1 MEHVS
6 VDCRQPRSDT
16 SLYWEKGFTVI
27 ELMIVVTI
35 VSILAVIAMP
45 AYVEYAT
52 RSKVSEAMGFMGE
65 AKTSVSEYFYTNNQ
79 QWPVTNYDAGLA
91 DADDYDNFDFVRRLE
106 VTALPTAGTISVT
119 LDLPNTP
126 ADNKQLQLVPSTSSG
141 TIEWKCQ
148 PAPAPDGLASKYSP
162 ANCRI

>member
-1 MEHVS
+1 MNEKS
-6 VDCRQPRSDT
+6 ATAGPRCLARIRQS
-16 SLYWEKGFTVI
+16 GFTII

-65 AKTSVSEYFYTNNQ
+65 AKTSVSEYFYTNNEE
-79 QWPVTNYDAGLA
+79 WPTSNYDAGLPG
-91 DADDYDNFDFVRRLE
+91 ADDYDVFDFVKKLE
-106 VTALPTAGTISVT
+106 VASVAPWGVITVT

-126 ADNKQLQLVPSTSSG
+126 ADNKKLSLVPSTSTG
-141 TIEWKCQ
+141 QIVWTCK
-148 PAPAPDGLASKYSP
+148 PADTDGVEFKYSP
-162 ANCRI
+162 ANCRN

>member
-1 MEHVS
+1 MSMKPES
-6 VDCRQPRSDT
+6 GRLPATGPASGQS
-16 SLYWEKGFTVI
+16 GFTVI

-65 AKTSVSEYFYTNNQ
+65 AKTSVSEYFYTNGYE
-79 QWPVTNYDAGLA
+79 WPDSNEKAGLPT
-91 DADDYDNFDFVRRLE
+91 ADDYDAYDYILRLE
-106 VTALPTAGTISVT
+106 VSSSTPPTGVITVT

-126 ADNKQLQLVPSTSSG
+126 ADEKKLQLVPSTSTG
-141 TIEWKCQ
+141 EIVWVCK
-148 PAPAPDGLASKYSP
+148 PADTDGVENKYAP